1 MPPASADARNEDHVA
16 EQDDA
21 ESPERRCLAVRV
33 GLIGNLI
40 SQLDMLLFAETA
52 ALYYLEYNL
61 PLVLA
66 LAKSWKQQF
75 DFVFAG

>member
-1 MPPASADARNEDHVA
+1 
-16 EQDDA
+16 
-21 ESPERRCLAVRV
+21 VRV
-33 GLIGNLI
+33 GLSGNLI

-66 LAKSWKQQF
+66 LAKAWKQQF